1 MWRKKK
7 IDKLHKEYYVEDS
20 YGRTDKVMVRKV
32 NELIETVNEL
42 SKRID
47 ILEGRRK

>member
-7 IDKLHKEYYVEDS
+7 IEKLHKEFYVGDA
-20 YGRTDKVMVRKV
+20 YGHTDKVMVRKV

>member
-7 IDKLHKEYYVEDS
+7 INKLHKKYYVEDA

-42 SKRID
+42 TKRID
-47 ILEGRRK
+47 ILEGRR